1 MKRLQITLLFALL
14 HLVTWCPTVA
24 ECLTLR
30 KIDFEAIRQERI
42 ISRLMYTFRI
52 IESGDDYTKRGLSGE
67 YGAYQFLPS
76 TWTLYCL
83 EFYGKELDIRVDEN
97 QDRVAYLKLKKLLD
111 NGFTED
117 QIASFWNC
125 GSPEW
130 EGKVGVN
137 KHGVAYDVPSYVE
150 KFKQIIEGT

>member
-117 QIASFWNC
+117 QIASFWNS
-125 GSPEW
+125 GRAN
-130 EGKVGVN
+130 GHHLVGVN
-137 KHGVAYDVPSYVE
+137 KHGVPYNVKKYVDN
-150 KFKQIIEGT
+150 FLSIYNNI